1 VIFVSFADSSAL
13 KKLFLNPLKNGNMS
27 VVNLISS
34 CESCTRRWKNFQYL
48 TKEELNLVNENRYEA
63 TFKPGEIILKQ
74 GSPTSNALFIASGM
88 AKTYI
93 EGLNGKN
100 FIISIALP
108 GRLILG
114 PGAYVD
120 SRHTYT
126 VSAITPVQACFINFE
141 IFKQIVRVNGVFAES
156 LIADISAK
164 SLGSLTRMV
173 NLSQKKMQGRL
184 AEALLYLSD
193 VVFKNDEYEMIL
205 SRQELG
211 EMTNMAKECVVRILK
226 ELEDSG
232 VIYSD
237 SSKIKILDRGKLIQI
252 SVKG

>member
-1 VIFVSFADSSAL
+1 MA
-13 KKLFLNPLKNGNMS
+13 

-34 CESCTRRWKNFQYL
+34 CESCTRRWKNFQHL
-48 TKEELNLVNENRYEA
+48 THDELNLVNDNRYEA
-63 TFKPGEIILKQ
+63 TFKPGEIMMKQ
-74 GSPTSNALFIASGM
+74 GSPSSNALFIASGM

-93 EGLNGKN
+93 EGVNGKN
-100 FIISIALP
+100 FILSIALP

-126 VSAITPVQACFINFE
+126 VAAITPVQACFINFD
-141 IFKQIVRVNGVFAES
+141 IFKQIVRTNGAFAEG
-156 LIADISAK
+156 LLEDISAK
-164 SLGSLTRMV
+164 SQRTLNRMV
-173 NLSQKKMQGRL
+173 NLSQKKMHGRL
-184 AEALLYLSD
+184 ADALLYFSD

-237 SSKIKILDRGKLIQI
+237 SSKIKILNREKLNQI
-252 SVKG
+252 SLKG

>member
-1 VIFVSFADSSAL
+1 
-13 KKLFLNPLKNGNMS
+13 MS
-27 VVNLISS
+27 VVNLISN
-34 CESCTRRWKNFQYL
+34 CETCTQGWGNFKNL
-48 TKEELNLVNENRYEA
+48 TSDQINLVNDNRYEA

-74 GSPTSNALFIASGM
+74 GSPTSNALFISTGM

-100 FIISIALP
+100 FIMSIALP

-120 SRHTYT
+120 SRHSYT
-126 VSAITPVQACFINFE
+126 VAAITSVQACFINFE
-141 IFKQIVRVNGVFAES
+141 IFKELVRTNGAFAEG
-156 LIADISAK
+156 LLQDISAK
-164 SLGSLTRMV
+164 SLGTLNRMV
-173 NLSQKKMQGRL
+173 NLSQKKMHGRL
-184 AEALLYLSD
+184 ADALLYFAD
-193 VVFKNDEYEMIL
+193 VVFNNNEYEMIL

-232 VIYSD
+232 VVYSD
-237 SSKIKILDRGKLIQI
+237 SSKIKIIDREKLIQI

>member
-1 VIFVSFADSSAL
+1 MPVI
-13 KKLFLNPLKNGNMS
+13 
-27 VVNLISS
+27 NLISS

-48 TKEELNLVNENRYEA
+48 SSEELSLINENRYEA
-63 TFKPGEIILKQ
+63 TFKPGETIIKQ
-74 GSPTSNALFIASGM
+74 GSPTSNALFMASGM

-100 FIISIALP
+100 FILSIALP

-126 VSAITPVQACFINFE
+126 VAAITSVQACFINFE
-141 IFKQIVRVNGVFAES
+141 VFKELVRTNGVFAES
-156 LIADISAK
+156 LLEDISAK
-164 SLGSLTRMV
+164 SQNTLNRMV
-173 NLSQKKMQGRL
+173 NLSQKKMHGRL
-184 AEALLYLSD
+184 ADALLYFSGT
-193 VVFKNDEYEMIL
+193 VFNSDEYEMIL

-237 SSKIKILDRGKLIQI
+237 SSSIKILDKEKLIQI
-252 SVKG
+252 SAKG

>member
-1 VIFVSFADSSAL
+1 
-13 KKLFLNPLKNGNMS
+13 MS

-34 CESCTRRWKNFQYL
+34 CETCTRRWKNFQHL
-48 TKEELNLVNENRYEA
+48 TKEELNLVNDNRYEA
-63 TFKPGEIILKQ
+63 TFKPGEILMKQ
-74 GSPTSNALFIASGM
+74 GSPTSNALFIASGL

-93 EGLNGKN
+93 EGQNGKN
-100 FIISIALP
+100 FILSIALP

-126 VSAITPVQACFINFE
+126 VAAITSVQACFINFE
-141 IFKQIVRVNGVFAES
+141 IFRHLVRVNGAFAEG
-156 LIADISAK
+156 LLEDISAK

-173 NLSQKKMQGRL
+173 NLSQKKMHGRL
-184 AEALLYLSD
+184 ADALLYFSD
-193 VVFKNDEYEMIL
+193 IVFKNDEYEMIL

-237 SSKIKILDRGKLIQI
+237 SSKIKILDRDKLVQI

>member
-1 VIFVSFADSSAL
+1 
-13 KKLFLNPLKNGNMS
+13 MS

-34 CESCTRRWKNFQYL
+34 CETCTRRWNNFQHL

-74 GSPTSNALFIASGM
+74 GSPASNALFIATGM

-126 VSAITPVQACFINFE
+126 VAAITTVQACFINFE
-141 IFKQIVRVNGVFAES
+141 VFKQIVRINGAFAEG
-156 LIADISAK
+156 LLEDISAK

-173 NLSQKKMQGRL
+173 NLSQKKMHGRL
-184 AEALLYLSD
+184 ADSLLYFSD

-237 SSKIKILDRGKLIQI
+237 SSKIKIIDREKLIQI
-252 SVKG
+252 SVKR